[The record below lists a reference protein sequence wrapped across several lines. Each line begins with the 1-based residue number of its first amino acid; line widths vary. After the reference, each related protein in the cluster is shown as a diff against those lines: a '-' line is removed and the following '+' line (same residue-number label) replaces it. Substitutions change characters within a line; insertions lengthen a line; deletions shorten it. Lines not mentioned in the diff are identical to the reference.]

1 MIVLISFIGVS
12 VFLLGLYQWAQSGAS
27 LWQIFRLRK
36 LEKDLPAEERAQT
49 EREVR
54 ELERSADRRI
64 SASLR
69 IIAGLAVFVWMLLGL
84 QMVLELFGVNM
95 VGRITSTARQYWSQP
110 SVTSTNSPTQM
121 RNDMLRNMGN
131 NLRR

>member
-1 MIVLISFIGVS
+1 MIVLLSFIGVS
-12 VFLLGLYQWAQSGAS
+12 VFLFGLYQWAQSGAS

-36 LEKDLPAEERAQT
+36 MEKDLPAAERAQA
-49 EREVR
+49 EREVK
-54 ELERSADRRI
+54 ELERNADRRI

-69 IIAGLAVFVWMLLGL
+69 IIAGLAVFVWLLLGL

-95 VGRITSTARQYWSQP
+95 IGSITSTARQYWSQP
-110 SVTSTNSPTQM
+110 SVTNTNSPSQM

>member
-1 MIVLISFIGVS
+1 ME
-12 VFLLGLYQWAQSGAS
+12 
-27 LWQIFRLRK
+27 R
-36 LEKDLPAEERAQT
+36 DLPSEERRQA

-69 IIAGLAVFVWMLLGL
+69 ILAILAVLVWIFLGM
-84 QMVLELFGVNM
+84 QMILELFGVNM
-95 VGRITSTARQYWSQP
+95 IGSISTTARKYWAQPAVTNSQ
-110 SVTSTNSPTQM
+110 SPTQM

>member
-1 MIVLISFIGVS
+1 MIVLLSFIGVS
-12 VFLLGLYQWAQSGAS
+12 VFLLGLYQWAQSGAN
-27 LWQIFRLRK
+27 LWQIFTLRK
-36 LEKDLPAEERAQT
+36 MEKDLPADERAKA
-49 EREVR
+49 EREVK

-69 IIAGLAVFVWMLLGL
+69 IIAGLAVFVWVLLGL

-95 VGRITSTARQYWSQP
+95 IGNITSTARQYWSQP

>member
-1 MIVLISFIGVS
+1 MMVLLGFIGVS
-12 VFLLGLYQWAQSGAS
+12 VFLIALYQWALGGAS
-27 LWQIFRLRK
+27 LWRIFSLRK
-36 LEKDLPAEERAQT
+36 MEKDLPSDERRQA

-54 ELERSADRRI
+54 ELEKSADRNI

-69 IIAGLAVFVWMLLGL
+69 IAAILAVLVWVFLGL
-84 QMVLELFGVNM
+84 QMILELFGVNM
-95 VGRITSTARQYWSQP
+95 IGSISTTARQYWSQP
-110 SVTSTNSPTQM
+110 SVQNTQSPTQM